1 MINENQFD
9 IFTLSET
16 WLHGNRHLLQY
27 TYNFVYENR
36 QQKREGEV
44 EAYREE
50 ELDFK
55 IREDLKRDFKI
66 REDLNRLDTTIG
78 QLWLETK
85 GKDKKASILLEI
97 V

>member
-1 MINENQFD
+1 MKTSLIFLLYLKHGYTVTD
-9 IFTLSET
+9 IYFNI
-16 WLHGNRHLLQY
+16 H
-27 TYNFVYENR
+27 NFVYENR

-85 GKDKKASILLEI
+85 GKDKKASILLGI